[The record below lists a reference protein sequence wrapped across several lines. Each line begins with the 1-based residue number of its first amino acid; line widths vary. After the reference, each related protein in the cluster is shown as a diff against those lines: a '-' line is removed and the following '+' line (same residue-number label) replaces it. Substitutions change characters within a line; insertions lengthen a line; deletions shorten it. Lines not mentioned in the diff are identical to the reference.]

1 MQMINNGT
9 SASLALCKCNGY
21 LACWWVRII
30 ARGGAQLQQVE
41 SFPGHIHDSKIGK
54 QLCNPHRSFQSEQCG
69 CSCGVHTHGAAGS
82 VTDRHPVS
90 HSCCVALCRRV
101 RTGRPSEW
109 PPRPGMTMRR
119 CSRSRVDALV
129 SKSPPCAVAGCGVWS
144 VSGLQDHLALV
155 KQQSD

>member
-41 SFPGHIHDSKIGK
+41 SFPGHIHDSKIGDPSK
-54 QLCNPHRSFQSEQCG
+54 QLCNPHRR
-69 CSCGVHTHGAAGS
+69 AAGS